1 MVDGDRHTNQESQ
14 YRMTGTMT
22 PISDSS
28 PEAFFHFH
36 LSPHTHSTMPEAFV
50 PAPPESWPRGS
61 DLSPTCSG
69 GRWTEHVGD
78 SSQALRFTG
87 SPSGNWRSPS
97 RHSWVMRAGSIGLLS
112 PAGIQAAGIHEALS
126 WAFLKAT
133 FSIQKCCG
141 HGSPQRLLPPP
152 YSPGSEAHGT
162 STRLRKS
169 SREAPCT

>member
-1 MVDGDRHTNQESQ
+1 
-14 YRMTGTMT
+14 MTAPQKHFSTSICLPT
-22 PISDSS
+22 P
-28 PEAFFHFH
+28 
-36 LSPHTHSTMPEAFV
+36 
-50 PAPPESWPRGS
+50 PAPCQKHSCQPLLRAGHVAVTSLPPAQVGAGQNTWEIRARPYFSLGA
-61 DLSPTCSG
+61 LQGIG
-69 GRWTEHVGD
+69 G
-78 SSQALRFTG
+78 A
-87 SPSGNWRSPS
+87 PS

-152 YSPGSEAHGT
+152 YSPGSEAHSI